1 MSSPTSDEGL
11 VVTDVTVRFGGLVA
25 VNAVSLSAP
34 MGRITGLLGPNGAG
48 KSTLFNACSG
58 LLKPQNGSVTLRGRD
73 LSGLPPQARAQA
85 GLGRTFQRMEL
96 YDRLSVED
104 NVLLGREALVT
115 GANLT
120 RTLFQPK
127 SLRAGMRR
135 HRDEALTL
143 CGLEELRDRPAGTLS
158 TGQRRLVELA
168 RAVAGGYEFLLLDE
182 PSSGLDH
189 SESAHFGD
197 ILTSVV
203 DARGTGILLVEHDIS
218 LVTAVCEYA
227 YVVEFG
233 SLIGEGPTAE
243 VMASAAVRTAYLG
256 EGAA

>member
-1 MSSPTSDEGL
+1 MTEEGL

-25 VNAVSLSAP
+25 VDAVSLRAP

-58 LLKPQNGSVTLRGRD
+58 LLKPQNGSVALRGRE
-73 LSGLPPQARAQA
+73 LSGLSPQARAQT

-127 SLRAGMRR
+127 GVRDSIRR
-135 HRDEALTL
+135 DRDDALEL
-143 CGLEELRDRPAGTLS
+143 CGLAELRDRPAGTLS

-168 RAVAGGYEFLLLDE
+168 RVVAGGYDFLLLDE

-189 SESAHFGD
+189 AESAHFGD
-197 ILTSVV
+197 ILRSVV
-203 DARGTGILLVEHDIS
+203 DARDTGILLVEHDIA
-218 LVTAVCEYA
+218 LVTSVCEYA
-227 YVVEFG
+227 YVIEFG
-233 SLIGEGPTAE
+233 SLIAEGPTAE
-243 VMASAAVRTAYLG
+243 VMSSAAVRTAYLG